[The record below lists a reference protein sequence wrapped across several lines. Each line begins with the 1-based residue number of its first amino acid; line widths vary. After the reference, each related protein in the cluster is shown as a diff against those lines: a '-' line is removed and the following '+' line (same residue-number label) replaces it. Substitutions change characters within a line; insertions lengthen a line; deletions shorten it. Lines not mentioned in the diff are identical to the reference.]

1 LVRAGRSRLSMA
13 IWGLCVASQT
23 LRWKALSAACGGRCA
38 VERLRPVTTAAGS
51 AVACHYPLVTV
62 S

>member
-1 LVRAGRSRLSMA
+1 MA
-13 IWGLCVASQT
+13 IWGLRVASQT
-23 LRWKALSAACGGRCA
+23 LRWKALPAACGGRCA
-38 VERLRPVTTAAGS
+38 VQRLRLVTTAAAAGS